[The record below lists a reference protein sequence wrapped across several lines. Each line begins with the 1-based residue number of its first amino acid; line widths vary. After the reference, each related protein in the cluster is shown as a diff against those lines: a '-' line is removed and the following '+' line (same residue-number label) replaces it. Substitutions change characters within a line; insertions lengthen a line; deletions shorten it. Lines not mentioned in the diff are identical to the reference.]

1 MSQVT
6 HGIRALLS
14 NSRIYDLFQELM
26 GSSRGRTIFT
36 TQYVRAKT
44 GERVLDVGCGTGE
57 ILALLPGVEYF
68 GFDPH
73 AGYIAAAQDRFR
85 DRAGST
91 FRCATLDGFA
101 VEGLGKFDIVLA
113 IGVLHHLT
121 DQEALQLLDL
131 ARAVLRPGG
140 RLVTLDPCFA
150 EGQSPIARY
159 LVSRDRGRHVRTS
172 DAYRKLASAYFPV
185 FAAEVR
191 HDIARFPYTHFVM
204 ECTAA

>member
-1 MSQVT
+1 MSQLT

-26 GSSRGRTIFT
+26 GAYRGRTIFT
-36 TQYVRAKT
+36 SQYVRAKA

-57 ILALLPGVEYF
+57 ILAMLPGVEYF
-68 GFDPH
+68 GFDPDP
-73 AGYIAAAQDRFR
+73 GYIAAAQDRFR
-85 DRAGST
+85 DRAWST
-91 FRCATLDGFA
+91 FRCATLNGFA
-101 VEGLGKFDIVLA
+101 VDGLGKFDIVLA

-121 DQEALQLLDL
+121 DDEASQLLEL

-159 LVSRDRGRHVRTS
+159 LASRDRGRHVRTS
-172 DAYRKLASAYFPV
+172 DAYRKLVSACFPV
-185 FAAEVR
+185 VAAEVR
-191 HDIARFPYTHFVM
+191 HDLTRFPYTHFVM
-204 ECTAA
+204 EGTAP